1 MPESIMSDRKQSK
14 NDKIETMGIV
24 SILVRYSEGRRV
36 RVWAPA
42 LSIRREVG

>member
-1 MPESIMSDRKQSK
+1 MSDRKQSK

-24 SILVRYSEGRRV
+24 SILVRFFEGECFK
-36 RVWAPA
+36 VWAPA